1 MPTPGLK
8 GNADAKQLLT
18 KREMMNKSWGYGVDR
33 IGSDL
38 VKEKRKVSL
47 KKTMLKIRSA

>member
-1 MPTPGLK
+1 
-8 GNADAKQLLT
+8 
-18 KREMMNKSWGYGVDR
+18 MNKSWGYGVDR

>member
-1 MPTPGLK
+1 MQK
-8 GNADAKQLLT
+8 LLT
-18 KREMMNKSWGYGVDR
+18 KRETMNKSGGYGVDR
-33 IGSDL
+33 TGSDL